1 MTHPMVPPNTLT
13 NIIPA
18 SGSPRFTT
26 VVGIPFL
33 ELAKTAACICSID
46 LSRGSLMFLKV
57 FVSQLFYN
65 RIPKN
70 YCITDLIRWLKTE
83 KTLDKNTKKNS
94 GYVLQPL
101 TR

>member
-1 MTHPMVPPNTLT
+1 KSYDWLNMTHPMVPPNTLT

-46 LSRGSLMFLKV
+46 LSRGSLIFPKV

-65 RIPKN
+65 RLPSKI
-70 YCITDLIRWLKTE
+70 IASLIQ
-83 KTLDKNTKKNS
+83 LD
-94 GYVLQPL
+94 G
-101 TR
+101 